1 MKKFICALLAASLVS
16 ATVISV
22 SASDIVNAKAQ
33 LRPDF
38 TIVIDG
44 KETGFKSAAGSYV
57 YPILYNDSTYLPLRS
72 IGEIMGKNVNWDES
86 SKTVTISGTR
96 ASSEDVK
103 PSSSTRTSNVDIQE
117 RKDFTIIIDGSERTF
132 KDANGKTVYPLLY
145 NGSTYL
151 PLRAVGQ
158 IMGSDV
164 GWDAQSKTVT
174 LTSTCRAR
182 RLRTPTHSAIPITT
196 ILKIQEA

>member
-57 YPILYNDSTYLPLRS
+57 YPILYNDS
-72 IGEIMGKNVNWDES
+72 
-86 SKTVTISGTR
+86 
-96 ASSEDVK
+96 
-103 PSSSTRTSNVDIQE
+103 
-117 RKDFTIIIDGSERTF
+117 F
-132 KDANGKTVYPLLY
+132 KVHRRDY
-145 NGSTYL
+145 
-151 PLRAVGQ
+151 GQ
-158 IMGSDV
+158 
-164 GWDAQSKTVT
+164 K
-174 LTSTCRAR
+174 R
-182 RLRTPTHSAIPITT
+182 
-196 ILKIQEA
+196 

>member
-72 IGEIMGKNVNWDES
+72 IGEIMGKNVNWDA
-86 SKTVTISGTR
+86 VQGPR
-96 ASSEDVK
+96 R
-103 PSSSTRTSNVDIQE
+103 RTLSQALPQE
-117 RKDFTIIIDGSERTF
+117 RQRLTFRKERI
-132 KDANGKTVYPLLY
+132 LL
-145 NGSTYL
+145 
-151 PLRAVGQ
+151 
-158 IMGSDV
+158 
-164 GWDAQSKTVT
+164 
-174 LTSTCRAR
+174 
-182 RLRTPTHSAIPITT
+182 
-196 ILKIQEA
+196 